1 MKKLK
6 AAAQEL
12 SDRLKLPE
20 DVLLG
25 SAKIVVTA
33 GRKILI
39 ENHKGILEYSPD
51 YVVVNLG
58 KGKLCFSGQ
67 GFLVENRISMQR
79 LSVDLILWSSCR
91 MTLSS

>member
-67 GFLVENRISMQR
+67 GFLVEAMNNEQLLISGALESMQ
-79 LSVDLILWSSCR
+79 WE
-91 MTLSS
+91 